1 MFKKKTKLFLLIT
14 IILLIV
20 STISFATSDNTVTPI
35 SETNVIN
42 TVDNEVATNT
52 ENDDPEVYNDNLYL
66 FNNTVIMDQLVD
78 GNVYIIGQNVEITGK
93 VNGSLFVL
101 ADTVTFGEN
110 SYIMQSIYVCANEVI
125 LNGAA
130 NDLYAIANKVD
141 MSYDSFMLRDLYV
154 TATDTFNFNGGAG
167 RNAFV
172 SAKNFNFV
180 TDQNSPAIVYG
191 NLTYTSSNELA
202 LSNELVQGEI
212 KYSAYASTSPEK
224 PVQEIILDYVL
235 DFCKALLYTA
245 VVLIFALWL
254 APKFVEKSSS
264 FVGTKSALALGVGI
278 ISSVFAVIISICLLF
293 SIIAMPIGIAIF
305 ALFMLMLSLSFA
317 ITSICITYKLK
328 EKFKFTNKYSTALAL
343 ILVTLVLWAL
353 EQLPYVGFVVSIL
366 VSLVGFGILILY
378 LFTKNKKVEDTV
390 KE

>member
-78 GNVYIIGQNVEITGK
+78 GNVYIVGQNVEITGK

-328 EKFKFTNKYSTALAL
+328 EKFKFTNKYSTALTL

-353 EQLPYVGFVVSIL
+353 QQLPYVGFVVSIL

-378 LFTKNKKVEDTV
+378 LFSKNKKVEDTV